1 MLDLEQQ
8 NRRRELYRRLHPEWR
23 PATETYAELASRF
36 LNPGARVLDLG
47 CGRGGLIEQLDHP
60 PALMTGADADW
71 LSLREHRLNS
81 ISRVATGGL
90 SLPFGS
96 QSFDLVLASWLF
108 EHLPQPAETLSEV
121 RRVLKPGGAIIF
133 ITPNGR
139 HPVSYMNRLLGRL
152 EGLQGVIVKQLYGRE
167 QEDTFTTYYR
177 ANTLKQIS
185 KLSLDAG
192 LEQVVLTAIPDPT
205 YLAFTERLFQ
215 LATMLEDN
223 LPQSR
228 YIHLVGLLRR
238 PG

>member
-1 MLDLEQQ
+1 
-8 NRRRELYRRLHPEWR
+8 
-23 PATETYAELASRF
+23 
-36 LNPGARVLDLG
+36 
-47 CGRGGLIEQLDHP
+47 
-60 PALMTGADADW
+60 MTGADADW

-108 EHLPQPAETLSEV
+108 EHLPQPAETLNEV

-152 EGLQGVIVKQLYGRE
+152 EGLQGVIVKQIYGRE